1 MHAEK
6 PHDTN
11 GVLIYRATVER
22 PWSKHRQK
30 RSKRHGEKGKKRQ
43 AERKQ
48 EGGKRVGK
56 QKRGVDVGFEGR
68 EADERGVS

>member
-11 GVLIYRATVER
+11 GLLIYRATVER

-48 EGGKRVGK
+48 EGGKR
-56 QKRGVDVGFEGR
+56 
-68 EADERGVS
+68 A